1 MLEPL
6 AGKLAWAVLRGER
19 GVSLLPTRRNTP
31 YAVVL
36 RGCETV
42 QFKGF
47 ALELNGA
54 AAFSRQR
61 SPCTELR
68 FAVHR
73 CDTLRRRQAAAPLA
87 IMMNIF
93 FAKWAFAWLKL
104 G

>member
-1 MLEPL
+1 M
-6 AGKLAWAVLRGER
+6 RD
-19 GVSLLPTRRNTP
+19 
-31 YAVVL
+31 
-36 RGCETV
+36 V

-54 AAFSRQR
+54 AAFYRQR

-93 FAKWAFAWLKL
+93 LLNGLLLGSNWVKNLLFIILAVQKVGSWLKTIIL